1 MAGRSTDGDSRIVIT
16 ADEGRR
22 GVRTVPLKRNVDA
35 AAALAPVLKRVIVVR
50 ATGGDVA
57 MDPARDDYYDEL
69 AAEVSADCPAE
80 AVNDEDPR
88 FLLYTYGSTGKP
100 TGRRNPTGAYHTW
113 EEKKNVVEGESGV
126 RSEDRGGSEN
136 SQ

>member
-22 GVRTVPLKRNVDA
+22 GGRTVPLKRNVDA

-57 MDPARDDYYDEL
+57 MDPARDAYYDEL
-69 AAEVSADCPAE
+69 AAAASADCPAE
-80 AVNDEDPR
+80 AMNAEDQL
-88 FLLYTYGSTGKP
+88 FLLYTSGSPGKPKGGRHSTGGYP
-100 TGRRNPTGAYHTW
+100 L
-113 EEKKNVVEGESGV
+113 
-126 RSEDRGGSEN
+126 
-136 SQ
+136 